1 MAAITAG
8 WLLVYYIAGGIGSAI
23 GGGTWRRNLD
33 RVSLRQSLTCAH
45 RLLTGIWTNLV
56 PGKLDEYF
64 TDSTLAAS
72 AYANPTDFIKT
83 HLPGTPE
90 RFAIARAHD
99 ETQRLLVIVG
109 MSVSA
114 TALLVSL
121 LLPNIRLP
129 DTQSI
134 EDEAPEG
141 VKDSTKMDKA
151 GAPILDARAA
161 QMQ

>member
-1 MAAITAG
+1 
-8 WLLVYYIAGGIGSAI
+8 V
-23 GGGTWRRNLD
+23 
-33 RVSLRQSLTCAH
+33 
-45 RLLTGIWTNLV
+45 
-56 PGKLDEYF
+56 
-64 TDSTLAAS
+64 
-72 AYANPTDFIKT
+72 
-83 HLPGTPE
+83 PGTPE

-109 MSVSA
+109 MSISA
-114 TALLVSL
+114 AALVISL
-121 LLPNIRLP
+121 FLPNIRLP

-151 GAPILDARAA
+151 GAPVLDARAA